1 MIRFIHAGI
10 KSTSRINDSLSGSFD
25 ISELIVCSSLSVT
38 FSCFN
43 ALRAYIRGIKICF
56 NLDYSSGDTVVL
68 CTMPSSV
75 TWTQPNHVN
84 RPLRRLKGR
93 FLILAPNWSPKKMS
107 TISFKVTNKVF

>member
-75 TWTQPNHVN
+75 TGTLTNHDQTKALNASWVSVSTSFI
-84 RPLRRLKGR
+84 LRNSATLAEGAT
-93 FLILAPNWSPKKMS
+93 FLDVAN
-107 TISFKVTNKVF
+107 